1 MNHNQQHERLN
12 DRNQSNMGQ
21 EEKKKQAVDNNSNT
35 DNTKRA
41 KPRDDTTADSRSAD
55 QKNTRTNNENR
66 H

>member
-12 DRNQSNMGQ
+12 DRNQINMGQ
-21 EEKKKQAVDNNSNT
+21 DEKKKQADDNKNNT

-41 KPRDDTTADSRSAD
+41 QARNDATADSRSAD
-55 QKNTRTNNENR
+55 QKNTRANNENR